1 MPTGSPFDL
10 NLDGTETLAEA
21 ERLVLLRLLATG
33 VITEAQAQRVIDT
46 HKAHQTPVL
55 DILGALN
62 YIDPADYAKSLGI
75 ITGLGSVSELLD
87 SEYLALDP
95 QFVRRFRPA
104 DLVRYLFCPL
114 SGDKDLVVVLAVDPN
129 EPKIDEYVHQVE
141 PAAEVIAT
149 IGTER
154 NVTRLVDRVFQDSL
168 TFRATNDLRIR
179 DPEESA
185 SQVFTT
191 EQIIVFGFFAI
202 ALGISLIWHFW
213 ATMNL
218 VMLTIGWIYLLA
230 IAYKLVLS
238 LVGLGHDRAIRVPPG
253 QLAALRD
260 ADLPLYSILVPVF
273 RETRVVPNLLKALGE
288 LDYPAEKLDVLLLM
302 EADDTTTIEAARAAK
317 PPSFFRFIYVPPS
330 HPRTK
335 PKACNYGL
343 NFCRGEYVT
352 IYDAEDYPE
361 SDQLKKALLAFRNG
375 PPELICVQAAL
386 NYFNAN
392 ENYLTRMFT
401 LEYSYWFDYL
411 LPGLYRLGLPIPLG
425 GTSNH
430 FRLDRLL
437 ELGGWDPYNVT
448 EDADLGI
455 RAVVHKYTVG
465 IVESTTYE
473 EANKDLGNWLRQRSR
488 WIKGYMQTWLVHN
501 RHPLRLLHQIGW
513 KAWLSYQFFVGGTWF
528 TFLVNPWLW
537 LLFSFG
543 ILFPQ
548 LGLYRVFGGTASYLH
563 MFNLLI
569 GNLLGI
575 YINMMAVSYR
585 HLFSLTLYALTN
597 PLYWML
603 HSISG
608 YIALWQLFV
617 NPFYWEKT
625 EHGITSVA
633 ASGLVRGEEY
643 VNGGKP

>member
-1 MPTGSPFDL
+1 MSTKSLFDL
-10 NLDGTETLAEA
+10 NLDGTETLSEE
-21 ERLVLLRLLATG
+21 ERLVLLRLLATE
-33 VITEAQAQRVIDT
+33 VITESQAQRVIDT

-62 YIDPADYAKSLGI
+62 YIDPSDYAKSLGI
-75 ITGLGSVSELLD
+75 ITGLGSVSELLG

-95 QFVRRFRPA
+95 HFVRRFRPA

-114 SGDKDLVVVLAVDPN
+114 SGDKDLVVVLTVDPN
-129 EPKIDEYVHQVE
+129 EPKIADYVHAVE
-141 PAAEVIAT
+141 PTAEVIAMV
-149 IGTER
+149 GTER
-154 NVTRLVDRVFQDSL
+154 NVTQLVDRVFQKEL
-168 TFRATNDLRIR
+168 TFRATNDLRIQN
-179 DPEESA
+179 PEESA

-191 EQIIVFGFFAI
+191 EQIIVFALI
-202 ALGISLIWHFW
+202 AVVIGINLIWHFW
-213 ATMNL
+213 TTLNAI
-218 VMLTIGWIYLLA
+218 MLLIGFVYLLS
-230 IAYKLVLS
+230 IAYKLFLS
-238 LVGLGHDRAIRVPPG
+238 LVGLGHSGAIRVTPE

-260 ADLPLYSILVPVF
+260 ADLPLYSILVPVYH
-273 RETRVVPNLLKALGE
+273 ETRVVPNLLKALGE

-302 EADDTTTIEAARAAK
+302 EADDLETIAAARAAK
-317 PPSFFRFIYVPPS
+317 PPSFFRFIYVPTS

-343 NFCRGEYVT
+343 QFCRGEYVT

-361 SDQLKKALLAFRNG
+361 PDQLKKALLAFRNG
-375 PPELICVQAAL
+375 LPELICVQAAL

-411 LPGLYRLGLPIPLG
+411 LPGLDRLGLPIPLG

-430 FRLDRLL
+430 FRIDRLL
-437 ELGGWDPYNVT
+437 ELGAWDPYNVT

-455 RAVVHKYTVG
+455 RAAVHKYSVG
-465 IVESTTYE
+465 IVESTTFE
-473 EANKDLGNWLRQRSR
+473 EANKRLRNWIRQRSR

-501 RHPLRLLHQIGW
+501 RHPVRLLRQIGW

-528 TFLVNPWLW
+528 TFLVTPWLW
-537 LLFSFG
+537 LLFF
-543 ILFPQ
+543 LNVVFPQ
-548 LGLYRVFGGTASYLH
+548 LGLERVFGGTASYLH

-585 HLFSLTLYALTN
+585 KLFSLSFYALTN
-597 PLYWML
+597 PLYWFL

-608 YIALWQLFV
+608 YIALWQLFA

-625 EHGITSVA
+625 EHGITSVTVPVV
-633 ASGLVRGEEY
+633 LRGEEY
-643 VNGGKP
+643 SNGDQS